1 MDTQIEKR
9 LVHAAQSGDEDAM
22 GALYDDNV
30 DRIYRY
36 IFNRVNNA
44 ELARDLTSDV
54 FLRMVKD
61 LATFEYRDVPLIA
74 WLYRIA
80 NFCVIDHFRQ
90 ADRDTSDANIDE
102 MDIVDDELS
111 SLDHNLIAE
120 DQTKYLRE
128 AMTKLT
134 NEQQQVI
141 ILRFVEGFDLKKTAD
156 LLGKTIN
163 SVKVLQHRAV
173 HALGRALQSINK
185 DDIIID

>member
-1 MDTQIEKR
+1 MDSQTEKK
-9 LVHAAQSGDEDAM
+9 LVQSAQNGDEEAM
-22 GALYDDNV
+22 GALYDANV

-54 FLRMVKD
+54 FFRMVKD

-90 ADRDTSDANIDE
+90 SERDVSDANLEEI
-102 MDIVDDELS
+102 DIVDDIQPP
-111 SLDHNLIAE
+111 LDQNLIAE
-120 DQTKYLRE
+120 DQAKYLRD

-134 NEQQQVI
+134 SEQQQVV
-141 ILRFVEGFDLKKTAD
+141 ILRFVEGHDLKKTAE
-156 LLGKTIN
+156 LLGKTVN

-173 HALGRALQSINK
+173 HALGRALQSLNK
-185 DDIIID
+185 DDIVVD